1 MYYEKE
7 IIYIKI
13 DEKPLYV
20 MQRKF
25 IMVLPSA
32 AGLGHLLLF
41 FFDSMKWVILVF
53 SEDGNTI
60 IICPPCLHKCI
71 HFYFLDF
78 YGRS

>member
-41 FFDSMKWVILVF
+41 FLIVWNGLS
-53 SEDGNTI
+53 
-60 IICPPCLHKCI
+60 
-71 HFYFLDF
+71 
-78 YGRS
+78 